1 MILQFVIALK
11 EKKEEYRTIYG
22 AIQTCNNKEKG
33 KNVRDAQ
40 SPNKVVIEKK
50 EGPLQY
56 YNECV
61 NEKKNVN
68 SKEAKAVK
76 KLS

>member
-61 NEKKNVN
+61 NEEEK

-76 KLS
+76 KILY